1 MQVISTAGHAGHG
14 KSTLVRALT
23 GMDPHRAE
31 PQRPSGLA
39 AGLGLAWMNLPS
51 GERLAFVDVPGH
63 ERFAATMLAGVGS
76 VPAVLFVVA
85 ADRGWEPQSAEHL
98 TLLDALGIRRGLLA
112 VTRADLADPVPALAQ
127 AAGRIAASSLG
138 EVRAVAVSAVTGEGL
153 PDLSAALDRLAGS
166 LPAPDAGAPV
176 RVWVDGTY
184 PAADGSPAVTG
195 TLPAGTVRQGDVL
208 VISPSMRP
216 VRVLGIRSLGEP
228 TAELAAPARAAFSL
242 GGVGQEH
249 LGQGMALVH
258 PGRWTL
264 TDVIDVRL
272 PATGPGADPEAPRL
286 PRALTLHAGAARPLA
301 RVRQL
306 GSRTAR
312 LALRE
317 PIPMHVG
324 DRVLL
329 RDPAAGGGQAG
340 WPSVLG
346 AVVLDV
352 SPPPLTRRGAGAS
365 AARELAPWPDR
376 PTAADLLRRHGLL
389 RASALL
395 AMGISEHPDPV
406 CGEWLADPGH
416 WADLARRLGDAV
428 AAQAGREP
436 LAPGLTLDSARAALG
451 LPDRRLVEA
460 LVRPPL
466 RIRDGVVQM
475 IEPSGSTADAALP
488 AAVTAAVQVLLA
500 DLADAPFASPDAG
513 RLRQLGLDVR
523 AIAAAERAG
532 LLLRISDQIVLA
544 PGADA
549 EADRLLAGLPQPFTA
564 AQARQALRTTRRVAI
579 PLLEFL
585 DRAGITER
593 LPDDRRRL
601 RGADPGGRP
610 PQTPPPADPG
620 GRPPQ
625 SPQPA
630 DPGGRPPQS
639 PQPADPGQCPRRPS
653 ASRPAEPGRRPGAWL
668 GRGLA

>member
-1 MQVISTAGHAGHG
+1 MQVMATAGHAGHG

-23 GMDPHRAE
+23 GMDPHPAA
-31 PQRPSGLA
+31 PQRPSGVA
-39 AGLGLAWMNLPS
+39 AGLGLAWMTLPS
-51 GERLAFVDVPGH
+51 GERLALVDVPGQ
-63 ERFAATMLAGVGS
+63 ERLVPTMLAGVGS

-98 TLLDALGIRRGLLA
+98 ALLDALGIRRGLLA
-112 VTRADLADPVPALAQ
+112 VTRADLADPGPVLAQ

-138 EVRAVAVSAVTGEGL
+138 ELEAVGVSAVTGDGL
-153 PDLSAALDRLAGS
+153 PDLSAALARLAGS
-166 LPAPDAGAPV
+166 LPVPDAGAPV

-184 PAADGSPAVTG
+184 PAAESSPAVTG
-195 TLPAGTVRQGDVL
+195 TLPVGTVRHGDEL
-208 VISPSMRP
+208 VISPSLRP

-228 TAELAAPARAAFSL
+228 TSELAGPARAAFSL
-242 GGVGQEH
+242 GGVGHEQ
-249 LGQGMALVH
+249 LGEGMALVH

-264 TDVIDVRL
+264 TDVIDVRF
-272 PATGPGADPEAPRL
+272 AGPGPGGEPDAARL
-286 PRALTLHAGAARPLA
+286 PRALTLHVGAARPVA

-306 GSRTAR
+306 SSTMAR

-317 PIPMHVG
+317 PIPLHVG
-324 DRVLL
+324 ERVLL

-340 WPSVLG
+340 LPSVLG

-352 SPPPLTRRGAGAS
+352 APPPLTRRGAGAS

-395 AMGISEHPDPV
+395 AMGISEHPEPV

-416 WADLARRLGDAV
+416 WADLSRRLGDAV

-436 LAPGLTLDSARAALG
+436 HAPGLLLDTARAILG

-475 IEPSGSTADAALP
+475 IEPSGSTATAALP
-488 AAVTAAVQVLLA
+488 AALIAAVQVLLA
-500 DLADAPFASPDAG
+500 DLATAPFASPDAG

-549 EADRLLAGLPQPFTA
+549 EAGRVLANLPQPFTA
-564 AQARQALRTTRRVAI
+564 AQARQALHTTRRVAI

-601 RGADPGGRP
+601 RSADPGGTT

-620 GRPPQ
+620 GLPPRTI
-625 SPQPA
+625 SQPT
-630 DPGGRPPQS
+630 
-639 PQPADPGQCPRRPS
+639 C
-653 ASRPAEPGRRPGAWL
+653 
-668 GRGLA
+668 

>member
-1 MQVISTAGHAGHG
+1 MQVIATAGHAGHG

-23 GMDPHRAE
+23 GMDPHPAA

-39 AGLGLAWMNLPS
+39 AGLGLAWMTLPS
-51 GERLAFVDVPGH
+51 GERLAVVDVPGQ
-63 ERFAATMLAGVGS
+63 EFLVPTMLAGVGS

-98 TLLDALGIRRGLLA
+98 ALLDALGIRRGLLA
-112 VTRADLADPVPALAQ
+112 VTRADLADPGPALAQ
-127 AAGRIAASSLG
+127 AAARIAASSLG
-138 EVRAVAVSAVTGEGL
+138 GLEEFAVSAVTGGGL
-153 PDLSAALDRLAGS
+153 PDLSAALARLAGS
-166 LPAPDAGAPV
+166 LPVRDAGAPV

-184 PAADGSPAVTG
+184 PAGGSGPVVTG
-195 TLPAGTVRQGDVL
+195 ALPVGTVRQGDEL

-228 TAELAAPARAAFSL
+228 TAELAGPARAAFSL
-242 GGVGQEH
+242 GGVGHEQ
-249 LGQGMALVH
+249 LGEGMALVH

-272 PATGPGADPEAPRL
+272 PAPGPRGEPEASRL
-286 PRALTLHAGAARPLA
+286 RRALTLHVGAARPLA

-312 LALRE
+312 LTLRE
-317 PIPMHVG
+317 PIPLHVG
-324 DRVLL
+324 ERVLL
-329 RDPAAGGGQAG
+329 RDPAAGRGQAG

-346 AVVLDV
+346 GVVLDV
-352 SPPPLTRRGAGAS
+352 APPPLARRGAGAS

-395 AMGISEHPDPV
+395 AMGISEHPEPV

-436 LAPGLTLDSARAALG
+436 LAPGLSLDSARAALG

-475 IEPSGSTADAALP
+475 IEPSGGTATATLPPAL
-488 AAVTAAVQVLLA
+488 TAAVQVLLA
-500 DLADAPFASPDAG
+500 DLAAAPFASPDAG

-549 EADRLLAGLPQPFTA
+549 EACRVLADLPQPFTA

-601 RGADPGGRP
+601 RSADPGGHT
-610 PQTPPPADPG
+610 QTPPPADPG

-625 SPQPA
+625 TSPPA
-630 DPGGRPPQS
+630 DPGGLPPETIS
-639 PQPADPGQCPRRPS
+639 QPTC
-653 ASRPAEPGRRPGAWL
+653 
-668 GRGLA
+668 